1 MREAGPSG
9 GEHASMPFAL
19 APADGGL
26 SVRQP
31 RFGTAVLYSA
41 ADSPEAAAFSFG
53 PDFTMYIKRGPEGLI
68 LDGYRVRG
76 LLCRR
81 V

>member
-1 MREAGPSG
+1 MTVE
-9 GEHASMPFAL
+9 F

-26 SVRQP
+26 SVRHP

-41 ADSPEAAAFSFG
+41 ADSPEDAAFSFG
-53 PDFTMYIKRGPEGLI
+53 PDFTMYVKRGPEGLI

-81 V
+81 VRL